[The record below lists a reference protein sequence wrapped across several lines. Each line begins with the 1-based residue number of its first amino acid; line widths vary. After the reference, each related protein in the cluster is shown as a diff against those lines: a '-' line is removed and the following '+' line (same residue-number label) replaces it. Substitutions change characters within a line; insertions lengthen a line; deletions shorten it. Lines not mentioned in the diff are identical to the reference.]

1 MIYFEEAWRVLLANR
16 VRSLLTMLGL
26 VIGVGA
32 VIAIQVLGNSMA
44 GAVNGALGT
53 LADNSFVIF
62 PNQRQRDVTRATIKL
77 HDLPAIQ
84 ASVPGLVAAQPLGRA
99 SELLRSG
106 HASGRFSISPD
117 GAASFTTL
125 EAMYGR
131 KLETQDVDGATN
143 VAVISDRVYAK
154 LFPDGGDPTGQSIY
168 AGPHRYVVI
177 GVLQPPKRGFLNAQF
192 SGDVRIPWTTFVHH
206 YIRGEDVLGAGFIV
220 SDPSRIPQLE
230 VAVQER
236 LRELHGDSPDIA
248 YQSLDKAKFSTGING
263 IFTAM
268 TIVVALIG
276 TVSLLVAGI
285 GIMNIM
291 LVSVAE
297 RTREI
302 GIRKAIGARSAQ
314 VLAQFFI
321 EALLLCATGC
331 FAGMVIGLAIGGFVN
346 KFYIVKLTGTVA
358 PLPLLAAFGIAAGF
372 ALVVT
377 LAFGTYPAYR
387 AARLDPIEALR
398 YE

>member
-1 MIYFEEAWRVLLANR
+1 MIYLEEAWRVLLANR
-16 VRSLLTMLGL
+16 VRSILTMLGL

-77 HDLPAIQ
+77 RDLAAIRD
-84 ASVPGLVAAQPLGRA
+84 SVPGIAAAQPLGRA

-125 EAMYGR
+125 EAQYGR
-131 KLETQDVDGATN
+131 KLDAEDVDGAMN

-177 GVLQPPKRGFLNAQF
+177 GVLQAPKRGFLNAQF

-206 YIRGEDVLGAGFIV
+206 YVRGQSVIGAGFIV
-220 SDPSRIPQLE
+220 SDPARIPQLE
-230 VAVQER
+230 VDVQNR
-236 LRELHGDSPDIA
+236 LRALHGDSPDLA

-276 TVSLLVAGI
+276 AVSLLVAGI

-302 GIRKAIGARSAQ
+302 GIRKAIGARSSQ

-331 FAGMVIGLAIGGFVN
+331 FTGMLIGLALGGIVN
-346 KFYIVKLTGTVA
+346 RFFIVKLTGTVA
-358 PLPLLAAFGIAAGF
+358 PLPVVAAFGIAAGF
-372 ALVVT
+372 AIVVT